1 MSNFRQEGHAPLKFT
16 APAGGVT
23 VDVPVIIGGWVVIPQ
38 DTVDAGETFS
48 GCITGVWNLPK
59 ASGFAPAAGDIAY
72 FDFGSDSRLESTGTP
87 IGKYTAARVSG
98 DLFADV
104 LLTPEA
110 FGPLE
115 FQFVLKPEHGV
126 AASVDFDWTAPAA
139 GEFDEIQMHTGAR
152 PSSSLGTVV
161 ETVTNLTGTLN
172 VLSATNVDLEAG
184 ITNDTKLT
192 PTLSG
197 TAANKRFAAG
207 DVIRFRQT
215 SGNADVVA
223 GSGITH
229 RVRWHRIDA

>member
-1 MSNFRQEGHAPLKFT
+1 MSNFRQEGHAPIKFT
-16 APAGGVT
+16 APTGGVT

-38 DTVDAGETFS
+38 DTVAVGETFS
-48 GCITGVWNLPK
+48 GCITGVWVLPK
-59 ASGFAPAAGDIAY
+59 ASGFAPSAGDIAY
-72 FDFGSDSRLESTGTP
+72 FDFGSDSRLESAATP
-87 IGKYTAARVSG
+87 IGKYTRAAASG
-98 DLFADV
+98 DLFAEV

-115 FQFVLKPEHGV
+115 FQFALKPEHNV
-126 AASVDFDWTAPAA
+126 ATSVDFDWTAPAA

-152 PSSSLGTVV
+152 PSSSAGTVV

-172 VLSATNVDLEAG
+172 VLSGTNVNLEAD
-184 ITNDTKLT
+184 ITNDTKLA
-192 PTLSG
+192 PALSG

-215 SGNADVVA
+215 ANNADVVA
-223 GSGITH
+223 GAGISH